1 MKKVISFVAVFVLV
15 LSLIATTA
23 FAATAYN
30 AVEIYE
36 DGRDGLKQWTVMF
49 EEKGYVTAKVEN
61 LVSDI
66 NNYCKDNKCSVEEI
80 TYLDGVVNS
89 EYLVCLVTFK
99 K

>member
-23 FAATAYN
+23 FATTAYN
-30 AVEIYE
+30 AEEIYDE
-36 DGRDGLKQWTVMF
+36 GRDGLKQWTVLF
-49 EEKGYVTAKVEN
+49 SEKGYGTLKAEN

-66 NNYCKDNKCSVEEI
+66 NNYCKDNKCSVDEI
-80 TYLDGVVNS
+80 TYVDIYNS
-89 EYLVCLVTFK
+89 YEYMACLVTFK

>member
-1 MKKVISFVAVFVLV
+1 MKKVISFVAVFVLM

-23 FAATAYN
+23 FAASYN
-30 AVEIYE
+30 AEEIYD

-49 EEKGYVTAKVEN
+49 EEKGWVTSKVEN

-80 TYLDGVVNS
+80 TYMPNVVNS